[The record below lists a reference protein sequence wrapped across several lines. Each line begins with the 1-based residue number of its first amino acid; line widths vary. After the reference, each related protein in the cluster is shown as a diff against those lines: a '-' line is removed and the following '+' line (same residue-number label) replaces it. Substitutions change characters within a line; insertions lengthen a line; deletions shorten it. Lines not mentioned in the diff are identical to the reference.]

1 MENPWNG
8 IVRNKSDK
16 WVICLW
22 DTSTITGGDKK
33 WHGKALAPG
42 RRSPNWLDVDGVT
55 ALERTVAIS
64 GWQEWW
70 WLDGGAEADIQTNGS
85 ALNISK
91 TSRTGGLRQ
100 VTTAQV
106 DTFGANID
114 TGQDVNWGEKL

>member
-64 GWQEWW
+64 GWRRSSNCKRN
-70 WLDGGAEADIQTNGS
+70 GGGS
-85 ALNISK
+85 TAAPK
-91 TSRTGGLRQ
+91 RTSRP
-100 VTTAQV
+100 TAQ
-106 DTFGANID
+106 
-114 TGQDVNWGEKL
+114 L